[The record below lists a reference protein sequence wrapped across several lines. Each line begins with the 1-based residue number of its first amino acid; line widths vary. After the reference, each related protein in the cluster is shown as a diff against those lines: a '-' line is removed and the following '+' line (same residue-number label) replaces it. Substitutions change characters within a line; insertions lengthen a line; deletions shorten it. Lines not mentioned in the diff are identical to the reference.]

1 MIRNLSCE
9 CEPFSDSGA
18 PRAEREGHENNSIA
32 KNLNGIALTPPPPFV
47 RPLSVRP
54 SVCPCGTKAFR
65 DNSFLYRR
73 RFYELGKKGDKKF
86 S

>member
-32 KNLNGIALTPPPPFV
+32 KNSNGIVLTPPPPFV

-65 DNSFLYRR
+65 DKFFLISPPILRAW
-73 RFYELGKKGDKKF
+73 KKGR
-86 S
+86 